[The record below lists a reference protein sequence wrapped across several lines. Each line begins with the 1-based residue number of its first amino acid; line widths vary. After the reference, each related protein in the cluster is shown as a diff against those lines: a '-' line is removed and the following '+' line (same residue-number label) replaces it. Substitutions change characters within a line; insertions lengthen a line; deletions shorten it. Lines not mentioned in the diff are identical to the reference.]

1 MDFADETE
9 TDVVSAAAVV
19 VVVAGDA
26 VVIAAGNNGVVD
38 GLEAGTVEKI
48 PFSFQ
53 LFPYV

>member
-1 MDFADETE
+1 MDFEDEIE
-9 TDVVSAAAVV
+9 TDVVSAAAV

-38 GLEAGTVEKI
+38 GLDAGTVEKI

>member
-1 MDFADETE
+1 MDFEDEIE
-9 TDVVSAAAVV
+9 TDVVSAAAVI
-19 VVVAGDA
+19 VVAGDA

-38 GLEAGTVEKI
+38 GLDAGTVEKI